1 MRGQRS
7 SAQIELLN
15 VIMCL
20 QALTSALL
28 GVALYTFWEEWRGSP
43 LQLRINQGVNQLLP
57 GVNQLLP
64 RNGHGY
70 QLVTDD
76 PAYNGYH
83 YRYALSA

>member
-1 MRGQRS
+1 M
-7 SAQIELLN
+7 
-15 VIMCL
+15 
-20 QALTSALL
+20 
-28 GVALYTFWEEWRGSP
+28 
-43 LQLRINQGVNQLLP
+43 QLRINQGVNQLLP

-83 YRYALSA
+83 YRYALSAWEDLVRGGDFPSNIQ